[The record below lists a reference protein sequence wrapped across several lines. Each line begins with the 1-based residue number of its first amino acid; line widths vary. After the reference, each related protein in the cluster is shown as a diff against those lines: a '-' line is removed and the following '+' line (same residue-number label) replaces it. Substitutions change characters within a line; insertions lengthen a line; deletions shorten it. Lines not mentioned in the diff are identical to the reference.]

1 MKLAEDLGVIFI
13 DEIDKI
19 VGAETKQADV
29 SRMGV
34 QRDLLPIVEGTTIR
48 TRYGLFS
55 TKHVL
60 FIAAGAFH
68 RVKPSDLT
76 PEFQG
81 RFPIR
86 VELSDL
92 KKEDF
97 VRILTEPKNALTRQY
112 VALMKTE
119 NIELVFEPDAIETI
133 AEYAE
138 QANLT
143 TQNIGARRLYTIMER
158 LLEDLNFEAAS
169 MKLGRVVING
179 AYVREKIDVIVKN
192 EDLSKFIL

>member
-1 MKLAEDLGVIFI
+1 
-13 DEIDKI
+13 
-19 VGAETKQADV
+19 
-29 SRMGV
+29 
-34 QRDLLPIVEGTTIR
+34 
-48 TRYGLFS
+48 
-55 TKHVL
+55 
-60 FIAAGAFH
+60 
-68 RVKPSDLT
+68 
-76 PEFQG
+76 
-81 RFPIR
+81 
-86 VELSDL
+86 
-92 KKEDF
+92 
-97 VRILTEPKNALTRQY
+97 
-112 VALMKTE
+112 MKTE

-143 TQNIGARRLYTIMER
+143 SQNIGARRLYTIMER